1 MTSSLISRELDSL
14 NLDGISRLLSNLGK
28 QLGQNQAMSR
38 AEAVSLDRER
48 QSLKNRYTSLLVDL
62 DGRFTR
68 LKELLVPGDRKK
80 PESEALGSVGDYSGS
95 SLGEH
100 LLRRAGR
107 LSAAIKKATGS
118 LGSQSELKNAYRKL
132 VRRFCELKNA
142 YRKLVRR
149 YNALVKTGNLAK
161 RSDRDR
167 VRAKLV
173 EIAHQFRQVEKTRHN
188 RDP

>member
-14 NLDGISRLLSNLGK
+14 NLDGISLLLSNLGK
-28 QLGQNQAMSR
+28 QLGQAQAMSR

-68 LKELLVPGDRKK
+68 LKELLVPGDREK
-80 PESEALGSVGDYSGS
+80 PSSEALGRSVDYSWS
-95 SLGEH
+95 SPGEH

-107 LSAAIKKATGS
+107 LSAAIQRGS
-118 LGSQSELKNAYRKL
+118 EGQGDLGELKNS
-132 VRRFCELKNA
+132 

-167 VRAKLV
+167 VRSKLV
-173 EIAHQFRQVEKTRHN
+173 EIAHQFRRVEKTLNN

>member
-1 MTSSLISRELDSL
+1 MTSSLNSRELASL
-14 NLDGISRLLSNLGK
+14 NLDGISRLLSNLGR
-28 QLGQNQAMSR
+28 QLGRNQVMSR

-68 LKELLVPGDRKK
+68 LKEVLVLGDREK
-80 PESEALGSVGDYSGS
+80 PESEALGSVGDYSRS
-95 SLGEH
+95 SLGEN
-100 LLRRAGR
+100 LLRRADN
-107 LSAAIKKATGS
+107 LSAALQGASHSPGDMGDLKK
-118 LGSQSELKNAYRKL
+118 AYRKQ
-132 VRRFCELKNA
+132 
-142 YRKLVRR
+142 VRR
-149 YNALVKTGNLAK
+149 YNALVKTGNLGK

-173 EIAHQFRQVEKTRHN
+173 EIAHQFRQVEKTQHN

>member
-132 VRRFCELKNA
+132 VRR
-142 YRKLVRR
+142 

>member
-80 PESEALGSVGDYSGS
+80 PESEALGGVGDHSGS

-107 LSAAIKKATGS
+107 LSGAIKKATGS
-118 LGSQSELKNAYRKL
+118 LGSQSELKNS
-132 VRRFCELKNA
+132 

>member
-118 LGSQSELKNAYRKL
+118 LGSQSELKNS
-132 VRRFCELKNA
+132 

>member
-107 LSAAIKKATGS
+107 LSSAIQRGS
-118 LGSQSELKNAYRKL
+118 ESPGDLGELKNS
-132 VRRFCELKNA
+132 

-161 RSDRDR
+161 RSDRDQ

-173 EIAHQFRQVEKTRHN
+173 EIANQFRRVEKTRHN

>member
-68 LKELLVPGDRKK
+68 LKELLLPGDRKK

-132 VRRFCELKNA
+132 VRR
-142 YRKLVRR
+142 

>member
-118 LGSQSELKNAYRKL
+118 LGSQSDLKNS
-132 VRRFCELKNA
+132 